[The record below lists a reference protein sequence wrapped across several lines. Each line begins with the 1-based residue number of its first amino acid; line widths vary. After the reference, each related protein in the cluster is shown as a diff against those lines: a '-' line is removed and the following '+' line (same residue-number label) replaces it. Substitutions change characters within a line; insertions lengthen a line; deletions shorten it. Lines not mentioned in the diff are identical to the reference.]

1 MEAFD
6 VIAYNGIAIVT
17 AKDGLYLINY
27 KNPSQPFVAGKIT
40 PNNTK

>member
-6 VIAYNGIAIVT
+6 VIAWRGTAIVT

-27 KNPSQPFVAGKIT
+27 LNPSQASIT
-40 PNNTK
+40 GRITLNPAK